1 MGDLPT
7 LNRQLGINAYRGTS
21 FTPERRADQD
31 IADYVTAVNEM
42 KAAAFEA
49 AKTDAQFA
57 VANAEVERFA
67 AGYVKRL
74 SALWTAKSRCMSPMI
89 VGPAN
94 FPTARN
100 RKRMDTEHKRLG
112 EFVDWLPKARKAAMK
127 SIAAAG
133 QPAAPIDPN
142 APSGTEI
149 VEINGIRIVRNFGLD
164 RVQIVFGAKPNSET
178 IAALKSAG
186 WNWSPRNSA
195 WQRKLTDAAFRSAQQ
210 IAA

>member
-31 IADYVTAVNEM
+31 IADYAAAVDAL
-42 KAAAFEA
+42 KSAAFEA
-49 AKTDAQFA
+49 AETGAQLA
-57 VANAEVERFA
+57 VAHAEVERFA

-74 SALWTAKSRCMSPMI
+74 SALWAAKSRCMSPMI

-112 EFVDWLPKARKAAMK
+112 EFVDWLPRARKAAMK
-127 SIAAAG
+127 AIAAAG
-133 QPAAPIDPN
+133 QPAVPVDQN
-142 APSGTEI
+142 APSGTET
-149 VEINGIRIVRNFGLD
+149 VEINGVRIVRNFDLD
-164 RVQIVFGAKPNSET
+164 RVQIVFGAKPDIET
-178 IAALKSAG
+178 IAALKGAG

-195 WQRKLTDAAFRSAQQ
+195 WQRKLTDAAFRSAQR